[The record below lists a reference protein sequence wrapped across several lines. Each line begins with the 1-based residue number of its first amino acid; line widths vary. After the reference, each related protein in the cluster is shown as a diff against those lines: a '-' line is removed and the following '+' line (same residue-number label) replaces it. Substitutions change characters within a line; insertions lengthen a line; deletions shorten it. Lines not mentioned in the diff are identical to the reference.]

1 MKKVAGLMAAV
12 AVVAL
17 GGGAYWVDI
26 AGKKHSGNM
35 FQWHKAKSYGVDYG
49 MVKGMGYVKIKVRST
64 VRNRCYFLAK
74 GKGGWRRNEW
84 RKVNYNTVELDF
96 GDSGFY
102 GASLMIDHNSSNKKT
117 AWDVFGMGWGCS
129 EVPQYEKWVI
139 YEKSGRGWNII
150 GRQDFVIEP

>member
-1 MKKVAGLMAAV
+1 MKKVVGLAV
-12 AVVAL
+12 LVASVAL
-17 GGGAYWVDI
+17 GGGAYWVDL
-26 AGKKHSGNM
+26 AGNRHSGNM

-74 GKGGWRRNEW
+74 GKDGWRRNEW
-84 RKVNYNTVELDF
+84 RKVNYNTVDLFF
-96 GDSGFY
+96 GDSGFH
-102 GASLMIDHNSSNKKT
+102 GAELVVDNNASKSEV
-117 AWDVFGMGWGCS
+117 WDVFGMGFDCS

-139 YEKSGRGWNII
+139 YEKSGRGWKII